1 MPTRLL
7 ALLLSLLLVAAS
19 CGGDEDDDAGTDAG
33 TSESTDAPADDGED
47 GAADDGAADDGEAT
61 DDEAADD
68 GAAAD
73 DALVAP
79 EAGSIVIDAVSF
91 TNNTVTITN
100 VGSEAID
107 FAGWSTCNRPAY
119 AAVSVP
125 AIEPGATVDLDVVDL
140 NLSPDGGEFGL
151 YRSNNFGSSADIV
164 AYVQWGKADNGR
176 AAVAA
181 DAGLIAEGDFVD
193 NGGDDFTVS

>member
-33 TSESTDAPADDGED
+33 TSESTDAPADAE
-47 GAADDGAADDGEAT
+47 ADAEGDDAADDGEAT
-61 DDEAADD
+61 DDGAADD

-140 NLSPDGGEFGL
+140 NLSPEDGEFGL

-193 NGGDDFTVS
+193 NGGEDFTVS